1 MSLFDELKRRNVFR
15 VAIAYAA
22 AAWLLLQL
30 IDVVLPILEMPNW
43 IAQLVLLLLAI
54 GFIVALIVSWAYEV
68 TPEGIKRES
77 SVRDT
82 DSTTHHTAK
91 KLDWITIAL
100 LVVVAAVV
108 VIDRLIPSSE
118 NEAAAPT
125 PKSLAVS
132 GEVLQSKPTP
142 ASESPHAED
151 QRQSV
156 AVLPFVNMSDDE
168 DNEYFSD
175 GISEELLNV
184 LVRIESL
191 RVPSR
196 TSSFTF
202 KGSNKKLAEIG
213 RDLNVEH
220 VLEGSVRKAGNRIRV
235 TAQLVEVSTDT
246 HIWSETY
253 TRDLDDIF
261 TVQDEIAQ
269 SIVRALQQKL
279 SSGDQQAL
287 TRRSTSNVEAYN
299 KYLLGRHL
307 WNQRT
312 IRSLLAAIDPLKEA
326 VALDP
331 QFDLA
336 WSTLA
341 SVYLAIPDYSTGSE
355 EKYVHEEKYIPLAV
369 ETANKAL
376 AINPDS
382 AHSLATIAYY
392 KANYEYDWE
401 GANADFEAALALE
414 PNNATLHQ
422 WYGSVLN
429 MQGNLDQALHEL
441 QIARNLD
448 PLSLIIRHTP
458 GYFLLWRYRLDE
470 AETHYRDA
478 AELGQQM
485 RWTFQNMD
493 FLNCFRG
500 NWDEARKYATQL
512 AAMEGFDPAADLARI
527 DAMENPA
534 LKERAL
540 MLLEQRQDMGDAVF
554 GKALQYA
561 VLQEYDRAL
570 EILEHAFEAGDSY
583 IPHINYMKVFDPL
596 RDNPRF
602 QALLRKMNLLP

>member
-1 MSLFDELKRRNVFR
+1 MSVFHELKRRNVFR

-43 IAQLVLLLLAI
+43 VAQLLLLLLAI
-54 GFIVALIVSWAYEV
+54 GFVVALIVSWAYEM
-68 TPEGIKRES
+68 TPEGLKRES
-77 SVRDT
+77 RT
-82 DSTTHHTAK
+82 HAQDSPAHHTAK

-100 LVVVAAVV
+100 LVIVVTVIA
-108 VIDRLIPSSE
+108 IDRFIPSSDKE
-118 NEAAAPT
+118 PPPPTLESTAGTGDIVQTGQAAAPI
-125 PKSLAVS
+125 PSVNR
-132 GEVLQSKPTP
+132 
-142 ASESPHAED
+142 D
-151 QRQSV
+151 QRKSV
-156 AVLPFVNMSDDE
+156 AVIPFVNMSDDQS
-168 DNEYFSD
+168 NEYFSD

-196 TSSFTF
+196 TSSFSF
-202 KGSNKKLAEIG
+202 KGSDKKLAEIG

-287 TRRSTSNVEAYN
+287 MRRSTSNAEAYN

-312 IRSLLAAIDPLKEA
+312 ITSLLAAIDPLSEA
-326 VALDP
+326 IALDP
-331 QFDLA
+331 QFDAA

-341 SVYLAIPDYSTGSE
+341 SVYLAIPDYSTGRE
-355 EKYVHEEKYIPLAV
+355 EKYVHEEKYVPLAV

-376 AINPDS
+376 AINPES

-392 KANYEYDWE
+392 KASNEFDWI
-401 GANADFEAALALE
+401 GANADFERALALE

-422 WYGSVLN
+422 WYGSILN
-429 MQGNLDQALHEL
+429 VQGQLDRALKEL
-441 QIARNLD
+441 AIARSLD

-470 AETHYRDA
+470 AEAHYRDA

-485 RWTFQNMD
+485 RWTFHNMD

-540 MLLEQRQDMGDAVF
+540 VLLEQRQDMGDTVF

-570 EILEHAFEAGDSY
+570 EILEDAFEAGDSY
-583 IPHINYMKVFDPL
+583 ISAINYMKVFDPL